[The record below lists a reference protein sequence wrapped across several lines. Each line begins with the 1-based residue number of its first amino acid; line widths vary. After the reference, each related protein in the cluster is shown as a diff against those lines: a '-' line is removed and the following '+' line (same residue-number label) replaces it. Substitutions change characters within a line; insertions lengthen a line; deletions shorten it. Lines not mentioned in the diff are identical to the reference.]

1 MRGRDLRSSVAM
13 DFRGRGKV
21 SKIEK
26 GGGRRE
32 DQFA

>member
-1 MRGRDLRSSVAM
+1 MSSVAM

-21 SKIEK
+21 TKMEK
-26 GGGRRE
+26 GGGRQE